1 MLLFQQIGIL
11 LVKEFKIEWRQRHI
25 LGSIF
30 LYVLNTIFIIYL
42 AFQKTALDNFT
53 WNALF
58 WLVMLFNAVNATAK
72 SFIQENESLQIFLYS
87 VSSARAVIL
96 SKIIYNCCLLA
107 VLSGITLFFYS
118 YIQGNPVQDKILF
131 FVSAILGSIGLG
143 SILSVVSAIVSK
155 ASNKNTLMAI
165 LSFPLVIP
173 LLLMVIKLSMNAIDG
188 TTEEN
193 WKSIAQ
199 AGALIGIIFVSAYL
213 LFPYIWKD

>member
-72 SFIQENESLQIFLYS
+72 SFIQEDESLQIFLYS

-96 SKIIYNCCLLA
+96 SKIIYNCCLLM
-107 VLSGITLFFYS
+107 VLSAVTLFFYS
-118 YIQGNPVQDKILF
+118 YIQGNPAQDKILF
-131 FVSAILGSIGLG
+131 FLSAILGSIGLG

-155 ASNKNTLMAI
+155 ASNKNTLMAV

-173 LLLMVIKLSMNAIDG
+173 LLLIVIKLSMNAIDG
-188 TTEEN
+188 TEEEN